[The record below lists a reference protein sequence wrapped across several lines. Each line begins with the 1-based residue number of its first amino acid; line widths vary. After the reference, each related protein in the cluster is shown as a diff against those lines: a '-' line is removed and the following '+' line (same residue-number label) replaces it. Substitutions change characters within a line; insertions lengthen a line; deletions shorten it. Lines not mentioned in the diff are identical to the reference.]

1 MTEAEIKLWSAL
13 KGRKL
18 SGIKFRR
25 QHGIGDYIVDFYCP
39 DIRLVIEVD
48 GETHYYQSE
57 IYHDYK
63 RERFMANLGIETI
76 RFTNEQIF
84 DNLDGVL
91 FEIEMKI
98 DELNNRNR

>member
-1 MTEAEIKLWSAL
+1 
-13 KGRKL
+13 
-18 SGIKFRR
+18 
-25 QHGIGDYIVDFYCP
+25 
-39 DIRLVIEVD
+39 
-48 GETHYYQSE
+48 
-57 IYHDYK
+57 
-63 RERFMANLGIETI
+63 MANLGIETI